1 MSKRKTKMLSIRV
14 SEDEYELLKNTH
26 TSSGT
31 RSVSAFAR
39 EAIRRI
45 LRGPAPADSVLGDE
59 SSVLVDGTHGDIET
73 RGDVE
78 TAVRSLN
85 RKLGVLQ
92 NEVSRLSRT
101 VAESFPAKIKD

>member
-1 MSKRKTKMLSIRV
+1 MPKRKTKMLSIRV
-14 SEDEYELLKNTH
+14 SQDEYELLKNTH

-45 LRGPAPADSVLGDE
+45 LRGPAPADSDND
-59 SSVLVDGTHGDIET
+59 SSVLVDGTN
-73 RGDVE
+73 GDVQ

-85 RKLGVLQ
+85 RRIGVLQ
-92 NEVSRLSRT
+92 TEVTRLSRT
-101 VAESFPAKIKD
+101 VAETHPDKIKD